1 MTKIISL
8 KRHKELMIN
17 SQETL
22 DRVLRIY
29 PVWIQQEID
38 NPRPKSPEIIKDL
51 QKRRKVCEQAKEL
64 VKSEYSLEKVG
75 ALFKKLTQGG

>member
-29 PVWIQQEID
+29 PVWIQKEID

-51 QKRRKVCEQAKEL
+51 QKRLDAAREIYVIRRL
-64 VKSEYSLEKVG
+64 
-75 ALFKKLTQGG
+75 QGVA

>member
-51 QKRRKVCEQAKEL
+51 QKRLDAAREIFVIRRL
-64 VKSEYSLEKVG
+64 
-75 ALFKKLTQGG
+75 QGVAPW